1 VTTAPPV
8 SIDRATRADLL
19 SVYRIECASFTEPWP
34 YAAFERFLSEPGFL
48 VAREGE
54 AIVGYVIA
62 DSVPN
67 HGRPI
72 GHVKD
77 IAVHPEHRGRGVGR
91 DLLARA
97 LGALA
102 AAGCARVK
110 LEVRAGNA
118 SARSLYRRFG
128 FEAQRQVP
136 GYYQDG
142 ETAIVMVCALGR

>member
-1 VTTAPPV
+1 MTTASPLR
-8 SIDRATRADLL
+8 IERATRADLL
-19 SVYRIECASFTEPWP
+19 SVYRIESASFAEPWP
-34 YAAFERFLSEPGFL
+34 YAVFERFLSEPGFL

-54 AIVGYVIA
+54 SVVGYVIA

-77 IAVHPEHRGRGVGR
+77 IAVHPECRERGIGR

-102 AAGCARVK
+102 AAGCTRVK

-118 SARSLYRRFG
+118 AARSLYRRFG

-142 ETAIVMVCALGR
+142 ETAIVMVCALGP

>member
-1 VTTAPPV
+1 VTTASPV
-8 SIDRATRADLL
+8 SVERATRADLL
-19 SVYRIECASFTEPWP
+19 SVYRIESASFAEPWP

-48 VAREGE
+48 VARQGDGV
-54 AIVGYVIA
+54 VGYVIA

-77 IAVHPEHRGRGVGR
+77 IAVHPDHRGRGVGR

-118 SARSLYRRFG
+118 EAIRLYRRFG